1 MPARLLL
8 LVALILALL
17 PLAACDGPKAR
28 PAGPL
33 RVAVTIA
40 PLAGLVQPFLPKD
53 ADLTILMT
61 PGRSEHGYEFSAQDL
76 ATLGRADVVVL
87 VGLSLEPKIEQFLR
101 EHPSPN
107 RQVVHFAKSVGLESP
122 KDDDH
127 AHTDAAHSHDDHAH
141 HAHDEHGNCIHTEGD
156 PHLWLDP
163 ILVSQL
169 VPAIRSAVQTAQ
181 KSLGTDDAVRLA
193 AVEAEVLK
201 QVLAVDDEYRKAL
214 EPLAGKG
221 IVTHHAAWG
230 RLAERYGLKVAEV
243 LRPVESVEP
252 DAAHTARVI
261 EAVRASGSGTIFVE
275 PAYDRRSAE
284 RIAAAAGARVV
295 TVDPLGTGDWFG
307 MMRSN
312 LVSFVDAF
320 TGPGSDSTGTSR

>member
-1 MPARLLL
+1 MLARV
-8 LVALILALL
+8 LVLISAIFALL
-17 PLAACDGPKAR
+17 PLTACEGPKTR
-28 PAGPL
+28 PSGPL

-40 PLAGLVQPFLPKD
+40 PLAGLVEPFLPKD
-53 ADLTILMT
+53 AELTILMT
-61 PGRSEHGYEFSAQDL
+61 PGRSEHGYEFSPEDL

-87 VGLSLEPKIEQFLR
+87 VGMSLEPKIEQFLA
-101 EHPSPN
+101 EHPSPR
-107 RQVVHFAKSVGLESP
+107 RQVVHFAQSVGIEPP
-122 KDDDH
+122 KDGDPAHAGHDH
-127 AHTDAAHSHDDHAH
+127 DNHAH

-163 ILVSQL
+163 ILVTQV
-169 VPAIRSAVQTAQ
+169 VPAIRSAVQTAL
-181 KSLGTDDAVRLA
+181 KELGSDDAARLA
-193 AVEAEVLK
+193 AAEAEVLK
-201 QVLAVDDEYRKAL
+201 QVLAVDDEYRKTL
-214 EPLAGKG
+214 EHFAGKG

-230 RLAERYGLKVAEV
+230 RLADRYGLKVAEV

-261 EAVRASGSGTIFVE
+261 EAVKASGSGTIFIE
-275 PAYDRRSAE
+275 PAYDRRAAE
-284 RIAAAAGARVV
+284 RIAAAAGARVL

-320 TGPGSDSTGTSR
+320 SVPDVGASR